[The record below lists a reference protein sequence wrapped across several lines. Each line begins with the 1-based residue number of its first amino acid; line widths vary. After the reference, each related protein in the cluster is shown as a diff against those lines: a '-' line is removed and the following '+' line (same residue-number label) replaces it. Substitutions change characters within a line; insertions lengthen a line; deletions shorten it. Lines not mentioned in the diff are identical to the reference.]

1 MLTNVSTLR
10 VFTGFFFNTQA
21 TTWFTE
27 LGMFC
32 VVFLLYDRL
41 FVLMGFLGPIN
52 FLGYVSLANVVVAG
66 IGIPLFFFYGKTMR
80 RWTSG
85 KVKNNRAVQQK
96 WAGDEP

>member
-21 TTWFTE
+21 TTWFTT
-27 LGMFC
+27 LGMC
-32 VVFLLYDRL
+32 FLVTLSENGPL
-41 FVLMGFLGPIN
+41 TFLIGPIN
-52 FLGYVSLANVVVAG
+52 FMGYVSLALVIVSG
-66 IGIPLFFFYGKTMR
+66 IGIPILFFYGKDMR

-85 KVKNNRAVQQK
+85 KVAKQPRQK